1 MTESTESTAVILANV
16 LKLSPGA
23 IANVSEQEQLSIA
36 MDSLVVFTEQAKR
49 AQELADKAQD
59 QTDAALLELEECR
72 RQIRKLFDACQKWEA
87 IANDLL
93 AQLVMAMRSPGQS
106 ERVH

>member
-1 MTESTESTAVILANV
+1 MTESTESTAVILASV
-16 LKLSPGA
+16 LKLSPDA
-23 IANVSEQEQLSIA
+23 VANVSEREQLSIA
-36 MDSLVVFTEQAKR
+36 MESLLMFTEQAKR

-93 AQLVMAMRSPGQS
+93 AQLVMAAQSPGQPD
-106 ERVH
+106 RIH

>member
-1 MTESTESTAVILANV
+1 MSQRPESTAVILANV
-16 LKLSPGA
+16 LKLSPDEVAGA
-23 IANVSEQEQLSIA
+23 TEREQLSIA
-36 MDSLVVFTEQAKR
+36 TESLVMFTEQAKR
-49 AQELADKAQD
+49 AQELANKAQN

-93 AQLVMAMRSPGQS
+93 AQLVMTTRSPGQS
-106 ERVH
+106 EWMH